1 MRQQIWMVMVVALT
15 VMGGCAA
22 SHGGAQAPKEPD
34 AASRADYGPGYAAEP
49 MEESADTV
57 SLAFDGESAG
67 GFLSGGLNL
76 MSRDED
82 RRLAQKSTDPKP
94 APGAVAP
101 PTPTPTTP
109 TPTKLTPDVP
119 KPSPGGSDGATQ
131 IAGPMLIYTATFHMA
146 VFEAGPSIEA
156 TFKLAKT
163 MGGYLVRRDQRSIVV
178 RVPAAKYR
186 EALAQIGKL
195 GDVIHREETVEDVT
209 EQFLDVQTR
218 LRNARAMPNRL
229 EKLLEQAKDV
239 KEALAV
245 EKELGRIT
253 TDIERM
259 EGRLKRLREL
269 ISFSTIT
276 VQFKP
281 RASDHVDS
289 KVRLP
294 FPWLDRMGLSNLLSL

>member
-1 MRQQIWMVMVVALT
+1 MRLQAWIMMVVAL
-15 VMGGCAA
+15 MLLGGCA
-22 SHGGAQAPKEPD
+22 SSQGGAKAPMEP
-34 AASRADYGPGYAAEP
+34 ASQTRGDFGPNYASEP
-49 MEESADTV
+49 MAETVVSAQLSSEAEEV
-57 SLAFDGESAG
+57 
-67 GFLSGGLNL
+67 SGGAFFRGGLDF
-76 MSRDED
+76 MSRGED
-82 RRLAQKSTDPKP
+82 RRLAQKSPDPKP
-94 APGAVAP
+94 TTGAP
-101 PTPTPTTP
+101 PPT

-131 IAGPMLIYTATFHMA
+131 IAGPLLIYTATFHMA
-146 VFEAGPSIEA
+146 VFEAGPSIDA
-156 TFKLAKT
+156 TYKLAKD
-163 MGGYLVRRDQRSIVV
+163 MGGYLVRRDQHTIVV

-186 EALAQIGKL
+186 DALAQIGKL
-195 GDVIHREETVEDVT
+195 GDVLHREETVEDVT

-218 LRNARAMPNRL
+218 LRNARAMRDRL
-229 EKLLEQAKDV
+229 EKLLQQAKDV

-281 RASDHVDS
+281 RPSDHVES

>member
-1 MRQQIWMVMVVALT
+1 MRQQILMVMVVALT

-22 SHGGAQAPKEPD
+22 SQGGAKAPMDP
-34 AASRADYGPGYAAEP
+34 AAQTRGDFGPNYASDP
-49 MEESADTV
+49 MDESTGVDTV
-57 SLAFDGESAG
+57 SLASEDDSGSLFG
-67 GFLSGGLNL
+67 GGLEL
-76 MSRDED
+76 MSRGED
-82 RRLAQKSTDPKP
+82 RRLAQKSPDPKP
-94 APGAVAP
+94 ATGAP
-101 PTPTPTTP
+101 PPPTPTTP
-109 TPTKLTPDVP
+109 PKLTPDVP
-119 KPSPGGSDGATQ
+119 KPSPGSEGATKV
-131 IAGPMLIYTATFHMA
+131 AGPMLIYTATFHMA
-146 VFEAGPSIEA
+146 VFEAGPSIDA
-156 TFKLAKT
+156 TYKLAKD
-163 MGGYLVRRDQRSIVV
+163 MGGYLVRRDQRTIVV

-186 EALAQIGKL
+186 DALAQIGKL
-195 GDVIHREETVEDVT
+195 GDVLHREETVEDVT

-218 LRNARAMPNRL
+218 LRNARAMRDRL